1 MQEGD
6 LEGCTTPAEARTRKL
21 GQIKRR
27 SSTLSNDCTQDL
39 ISVLQSKA
47 ENRHTEMVDLVKQ
60 TASEMMQQS
69 SRLLETERQ
78 DRNARAQQL
87 SDSFDTSMRS
97 FLDGM
102 NALLKD
108 NKDVYKE

>member
-1 MQEGD
+1 MQDGD
-6 LEGCTTPAEARTRKL
+6 FEGCTTQAMARTGKL
-21 GQIKRR
+21 GQVKRR
-27 SSTLSNDCTQDL
+27 SSTLSQDCTQDL
-39 ISVLQSKA
+39 IDMLEDKA

-60 TASEMMQQS
+60 TASEMMEQS

-97 FLDGM
+97 FLEGM

-108 NKDVYKE
+108 NKDV

>member
-1 MQEGD
+1 M
-6 LEGCTTPAEARTRKL
+6 LEG
-21 GQIKRR
+21 
-27 SSTLSNDCTQDL
+27 
-39 ISVLQSKA
+39 KA
-47 ENRHTEMVDLVKQ
+47 ESRHMEMVDLVKQ

-97 FLDGM
+97 FLKGM
-102 NALLKD
+102 NELLKD
-108 NKDVYKE
+108 NKDVNKD